1 MYKVCTLC
9 ALLYKLLY
17 KGLHVHFVNRS
28 NVIVLI
34 MFSLLDVFLLLT
46 SLR

>member
-1 MYKVCTLC
+1 MKYVQSM
-9 ALLYKLLY
+9 LLYKLLY